1 MSKGFA
7 IEFSAVT
14 FFSED
19 GDEHNT
25 IHRFRVLVKDEA
37 ITAYVAYAGPFGEG
51 WARIVDDEARATRAD
66 LRSCS
71 WTAPCHENRVIALAF
86 DGYHEYWAARLRAR
100 VAPCSMI
107 PPPSDWSTEDKG
119 LTIIDIGT
127 IKREA

>member
-14 FFSED
+14 FFSDD

-25 IHRFRVLVKDEA
+25 VHRFRVLVKDEA
-37 ITAYVAYAGPFGEG
+37 VTAYVAYAGPFGEG

-71 WTAPCHENRVIALAF
+71 WPAPLHENRVIALAF
-86 DGYHEYWAARLRAR
+86 DGYLRA
-100 VAPCSMI
+100 
-107 PPPSDWSTEDKG
+107 PSREHIDFDG
-119 LTIIDIGT
+119 YYLTVINIGT